1 MKKLMMAAALVLAA
15 ISLNAATTSWN
26 WSTGTSVL
34 KGGYTGNGASSA
46 IMGNTTVYCLFA
58 EGATGTSDTSAQTAL
73 LAGLRDGSIT
83 FGDLATKAKA
93 STQTDAAGKILA
105 ANGEN
110 FDLTTVAVGG
120 SAYFYEVVVSP
131 DQDFVYLS
139 GLVKATAQDEGK
151 SAVFVTTSGAS
162 TQLRDATGETAY
174 GSAGWYAVAPEPTS
188 GLMMLL
194 GLGALA
200 LRRRRA

>member
-34 KGGYTGNGASSA
+34 KGGYTGDGSSSA
-46 IMGNTTVYCLFA
+46 IMANTTVYCLFA
-58 EGATGTSDTSAQTAL
+58 EGATGATDKTAQTAL
-73 LAGLRDGSIT
+73 LAGLRDGSIAV
-83 FGDLATKAKA
+83 GDLATMAKA
-93 STQTDAAGKILA
+93 SAQTDAAGKILS
-105 ANGEN
+105 ANAVTFN
-110 FDLTTVAVGG
+110 LDSVAVGG
-120 SAYFYEVVVSP
+120 DAFFYEVVVSP
-131 DQDFVYLS
+131 DQDFVYITNLA
-139 GLVKATAQDEGK
+139 KATALEEGK
-151 SAVFVTTSGAS
+151 AQSVTTTSAAS
-162 TQLRDATGETAY
+162 TNLRDSEGTTAY
-174 GSAGWYAVAPEPTS
+174 GNPGWYAVVPEPTS

>member
-15 ISLNAATTSWN
+15 ISLNAATTSWT
-26 WSTGTSVL
+26 WSTGSSVL
-34 KGGYTGNGASSA
+34 KGGYTGDGASSA
-46 IMGNTTVYCLFA
+46 IMANTTVYCLFA
-58 EGATGTSDTSAQTAL
+58 EGATGTTDKTAQTAL
-73 LAGLRDGSIT
+73 LAGLRDGSIAI
-83 FGDLATKAKA
+83 GDLATMAKA
-93 STQTDAAGKILA
+93 SAQTDAAGKITA
-105 ANGEN
+105 GGS

-120 SAYFYEVVVSP
+120 SAFFYEVVVSP
-131 DQDFVYLS
+131 DQDFVYMSTLAK
-139 GLVKATAQDEGK
+139 VTALDEGK
-151 SAVFVTTSGAS
+151 AATITLASGAS

-174 GSAGWYAVAPEPTS
+174 GNAGWYAVAPEPTS